1 MIETK
6 VVVKNRAG
14 LHARPAAVLVEC
26 AQKFSSHIILK
37 NDAIEAN
44 AKSIMNIF
52 TLTATYQSELILTA
66 DGEDEKEAIDEIS
79 ELFSSR
85 FELLD

>member
-6 VVVKNRAG
+6 VIVKNRAG

-26 AQKFSSHIILK
+26 AQKYSSHIVLK
-37 NDAIEAN
+37 NNEIEAN

-52 TLTATYQSELILTA
+52 TLTATYKSELILTA
-66 DGEDEKEAIDEIS
+66 DGEDEKEAIDAIS
-79 ELFSSR
+79 ELFDLR
-85 FELLD
+85 FEILD